1 MKNTISQLISRC
13 NRGGYVYITHYFN
26 DYDIDY
32 LVRYRDNLNSKKK
45 KLMKWVGM
53 YFLKKTV
60 SRILRKNKK
69 VLRFK
74 FLEIK
79 FPKTLV
85 LKKKEMT
92 L

>member
-1 MKNTISQLISRC
+1 
-13 NRGGYVYITHYFN
+13 
-26 DYDIDY
+26 
-32 LVRYRDNLNSKKK
+32 
-45 KLMKWVGM
+45 MKWVGM
-53 YFLKKTV
+53 YFLKTV

-85 LKKKEMT
+85 LKKNDFIEVGQQFTKEKNI